1 MKLFVRQ
8 PFTEST
14 EAQRGLIQSVMDLVA
29 EITQA
34 EGITVLTD
42 LEAQTAESFRAR
54 YEALTGQPFTTAG
67 FRQWRLSLLNQA
79 DAMLI
84 IRTGLSESSAFEV
97 AYNLYGGRR
106 VPMLFCIW
114 EGAPL
119 KTTLL
124 SDLGD
129 LCPTIYC
136 LFKEPES
143 LRNYILNFLMK
154 QDTFTKIS

>member
-34 EGITVLTD
+34 EGIAVLTD
-42 LEAQTAESFRAR
+42 LEAQTAESFRTR

-129 LCPTIYC
+129 LCPAEYVVFRTSAD
-136 LFKEPES
+136 LAEPV
-143 LRNYILNFLMK
+143 RRFLERE
-154 QDTFTKIS
+154 